1 MAIPFVSTVRQVL
14 LDLGL
19 LFNDAMLLT
28 ASGAGSPTTFVTDEI
43 AGLSA
48 DSLKGSEFMPW
59 DVPAGNVNT
68 NLRTPQMVTAH
79 TGSTLTFDRATFSS
93 NYVAG
98 NRGVIQNLNGRGFPQ
113 VRKEL
118 ALKLAYWE
126 MANEIMTS
134 PVYNEVASPSTTDYW
149 NSVPGGLRSVYRI
162 TAYWDGQEYE
172 ISPSTWQDKIDI
184 GGRRVFL
191 PFPWS
196 TGQTARFYGRA
207 DPSDWWG
214 GLRDAVTNS
223 TNFAAYQIGIPV
235 DAQRLILG
243 ASKWLLGGVLNDA
256 AARRVEFDYRRQL
269 QQGLGRPW
277 PNEVFFA

>member
-28 ASGAGSPTTFVTDEI
+28 ASGAGSTTTFVTDEI

-48 DSLKGSEFMPW
+48 NSLNGSEFFPW
-59 DVPAGNVNT
+59 DIPAGDVSLNR
-68 NLRTPQMVTAH
+68 RTPQMVVSH
-79 TGSTLTFDRATFSS
+79 TGSTLTFDRATFGASYGI
-93 NYVAG
+93 N
-98 NRGVIQNLNGRGFPQ
+98 NRGVIQNLNGRGYPQ

-126 MANEIMTS
+126 MANDLMTS

-162 TAYWDGQEYE
+162 TAFLNNQEYE
-172 ISPSTWQDKIDI
+172 ISPSTWQDKVDI

-191 PFPWS
+191 PFAWS
-196 TGQTARFYGRA
+196 PGQTARFYGRA

-214 GLRDAVTNS
+214 GLRDSVTNS
-223 TNFAAYQIGIPV
+223 TNFAAYQVGIPV

-256 AARRVEFDYRRQL
+256 AQRRVEFDYQRQL
-269 QQGLGRPW
+269 QQGVSRPW
-277 PNEVFFA
+277 PNEVFFT